1 MIEPMINDLVPNILF
16 GCTMT
21 VIGYKRV
28 AILTS
33 LLSVALLALAG
44 YFAIKSADH
53 QDEERG
59 AWSEI
64 VDYGKW
70 RDAALQSDP
79 EGAAWCLHTITSLP
93 TGTAYRSGPLVW
105 IVKRERERDVRDV
118 IEYLRKKTGEDLGD
132 DPAKW
137 IEKFSPHKVGERS
150 ANPTREP

>member
-1 MIEPMINDLVPNILF
+1 
-16 GCTMT
+16 MT

-70 RDAALQSDP
+70 RDEALQSDP
-79 EGAAWCLHTITSLP
+79 EGAGWCLHTITWSP
-93 TGTAYRSGPLVW
+93 RRTTNSSSPLVW
-105 IVKRERERDVRDV
+105 IIERERERDVRDV

-137 IEKFSPHKVGERS
+137 IEKYSARKVGERP
-150 ANPTREP
+150 ANPTREPEARD